1 MRDVKIKNPNLEIV
15 EGPHADDPVLAP
27 RDDHVLPVPLVHLA
41 LCDAQDLTTLQLKD
55 FKTLKKVWALNGQ
68 ASSLSIDIKVQTFY
82 IFWVYCLFMG
92 YSLSN

>member
-41 LCDAQDLTTLQLKD
+41 LRDAQDLTTLKLKD
-55 FKTLKKVWALNGQ
+55 MTTLDKVWTRLEPFNTLNSPNILHFFGFS
-68 ASSLSIDIKVQTFY
+68 AFL
-82 IFWVYCLFMG
+82 WVRVYLI
-92 YSLSN
+92 